1 MLLKTEAKAK
11 KKKKKVVGSE
21 KNDTL
26 HIKENN
32 LNIN

>member
-1 MLLKTEAKAK
+1 MLLKTEAKA

>member
-1 MLLKTEAKAK
+1 MKTEAKAI
-11 KKKKKVVGSE
+11 KKVISSE

-26 HIKENN
+26 HIRENN